1 MLINTCLS
9 CYQGSKS
16 SAVHTW
22 SPLAAKC
29 INCCGWLAPLSL
41 ALQCSHVGLEPTVV
55 VQPAVVRA
63 QVLGKTIYL
72 SSGPMVLNA
81 GDRPHW
87 GTQSHCGEFG
97 AAVWGSKGNRFL
109 NEFIQYFPNCCHM
122 FYLWTLF
129 KGDVVM
135 QSLLHESWRKRLET
149 SEPDIWSFL
158 ILLIHLV
165 DVHKCSES
173 NVHKSGFEMRTRW
186 NKPQIRWDKPQ
197 TVQVSHIWDTSRY
210 TNLRTNN
217 FNPVF
222 TQFKTSRNE
231 AFNLYLMQNQI
242 QD

>member
-29 INCCGWLAPLSL
+29 INCCGWLAPPSL
-41 ALQCSHVGLEPTVV
+41 ALQSRWSGANGGGSASCGQSPG
-55 VQPAVVRA
+55 A
-63 QVLGKTIYL
+63 GKNYIFIKWTNGSKCRRQAPL
-72 SSGPMVLNA
+72 RDAESLRG
-81 GDRPHW
+81 
-87 GTQSHCGEFG
+87 
-97 AAVWGSKGNRFL
+97 VWGSEANRFL
-109 NEFIQYFPNCCHM
+109 NEFIQYFPNCCHV

-135 QSLLHESWRKRLET
+135 QSILHEPWRKRLET
-149 SEPDIWSFL
+149 SELDIWSFP